1 MKYTADSWFFLQ
13 LMEGKEKA
21 ISVWKDIRFG
31 KSRLNIP
38 SVVIVELTRRF
49 LKFGYN
55 KKLEKLLEDFE
66 TSSKMIIVD
75 LNFDIAKDAGKIGN
89 SYNIPTI
96 DSIIIAT
103 AIRTGHMNILTD
115 DDHFIPVAKQK
126 KINRVSF

>member
-21 ISVWKDIRFG
+21 VDIWKDIRFG
-31 KSRLNIP
+31 KSKLIVP
-38 SVVIVELTRRF
+38 TVVIAELTKRF

-66 TSSKMIIVD
+66 SSSKIIIVD
-75 LNFDIAKDAGKIGN
+75 LNFNIAKGAGNIGN
-89 SYNIPTI
+89 SYNIPVI

-103 AIRTGHMNILTD
+103 AIKTEHINILTD
-115 DDHFIPVAKQK
+115 DDHFIPAAKQK
-126 KINRVSF
+126 KINKTSF